1 MKKVFVLIG
10 ASSELSES
18 FQIILNNNKKDYI
31 TISRSSNSDIFIE
44 NYIKDV
50 KKIIKEITNYD
61 NLYIIF
67 FNGYLAENRP
77 IEIPNDDD
85 LIMTDYIN
93 FTIPYSLTKK
103 FIESDL
109 NISKFVYIS
118 SMAAIKPRNKNYI
131 YGLSKSKL
139 EKSLPKIIE
148 NYLIFRFGKIDTKMS
163 ESHGNVPFSLSQ
175 NEAANIIFNKI
186 ESNKIVYPSLKLKV
200 ISLIIFLMPMRVID
214 FIEKRLIRGV

>member
-61 NLYIIF
+61 NLYVIF

-85 LIMTDYIN
+85 LIKTDYVN

-103 FIESDL
+103 FIDSNL

-118 SMAAIKPRNKNYI
+118 SMAAI
-131 YGLSKSKL
+131 
-139 EKSLPKIIE
+139 
-148 NYLIFRFGKIDTKMS
+148 IFRFGKIDTKMS
-163 ESHGNVPFSLSQ
+163 GSHGSVPFSLSK

>member
-85 LIMTDYIN
+85 LIKTDYVN

-103 FIESDL
+103 FIDSNL